1 MKFFTLMAKF
11 FCDNIDLKSIPEEFN
26 KFSEVHLLARKSNS
40 PRSKK
45 VNIDNIVTSKNIFT
59 YLIEIFKSLKYK
71 NAQYL
76 IISISPFTFLASLI
90 LKIFLKKHFIYL
102 RSNGFEEYKSIFGVL
117 GPLIYGLM
125 FYLGVLNS
133 NLISCRN
140 HILKNKKG
148 IIVHPSQINE
158 RWLNNR
164 IKVST
169 DKIKLLYVG
178 RIRVEKGIFSLL
190 EILKNT
196 NLKLSIITS
205 EKDIK
210 MKSPSENINITSFE
224 NYEDSI
230 IKFYDENNIF
240 ILPSFTE
247 GHPQVLDEALVRHRP
262 VIIFEE
268 ISHVLRD
275 RKGIFISK
283 RNINSLNETVNHI
296 KNNYERIVEEI
307 KTNKL
312 PTKKSFMLELKKIIF
327 EE

>member
-1 MKFFTLMAKF
+1 
-11 FCDNIDLKSIPEEFN
+11 
-26 KFSEVHLLARKSNS
+26 
-40 PRSKK
+40 
-45 VNIDNIVTSKNIFT
+45 
-59 YLIEIFKSLKYK
+59 
-71 NAQYL
+71 
-76 IISISPFTFLASLI
+76 
-90 LKIFLKKHFIYL
+90 
-102 RSNGFEEYKSIFGVL
+102 
-117 GPLIYGLM
+117 
-125 FYLGVLNS
+125 
-133 NLISCRN
+133 
-140 HILKNKKG
+140 
-148 IIVHPSQINE
+148 
-158 RWLNNR
+158 
-164 IKVST
+164 
-169 DKIKLLYVG
+169 
-178 RIRVEKGIFSLL
+178 
-190 EILKNT
+190 
-196 NLKLSIITS
+196 
-205 EKDIK
+205 

-230 IKFYDENNIF
+230 IAYDESNIF